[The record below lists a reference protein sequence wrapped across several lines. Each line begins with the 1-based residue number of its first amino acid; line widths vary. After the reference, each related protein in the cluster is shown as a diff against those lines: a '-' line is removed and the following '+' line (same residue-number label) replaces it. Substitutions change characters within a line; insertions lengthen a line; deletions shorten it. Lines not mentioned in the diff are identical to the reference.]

1 MDEGH
6 TVLINAFAM
15 ICEAM
20 LVSKAFGF
28 SLRLTDL
35 GALTFSKLQVLS
47 FDPPKR

>member
-20 LVSKAFGF
+20 LVSKAFGL

-35 GALTFSKLQVLS
+35 GAGH
-47 FDPPKR
+47 PKPLLLHHIACASG